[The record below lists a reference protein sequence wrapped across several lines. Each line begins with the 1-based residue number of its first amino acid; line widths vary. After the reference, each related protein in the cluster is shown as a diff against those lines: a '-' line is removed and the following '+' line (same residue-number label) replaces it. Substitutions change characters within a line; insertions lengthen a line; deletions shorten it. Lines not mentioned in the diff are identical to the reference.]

1 MLFKKSGYI
10 GFHYSCADMVTGESI
25 ILAEAMQS
33 NLDSYKPVMH
43 FMDNARVYSD
53 MFWHREH
60 VWIDGVKMFREIH
73 QQYPDAYFVLQ
84 TRDMDAWL
92 LSKENHKDGAYIQR
106 CQQFHQ
112 LDREYMLDWFKNDR
126 EQHEKAVRNHFH
138 GYDKFLEYD
147 LDNDHIS
154 KLIEFVKPDFF
165 LDEKHWGH
173 YK

>member
-1 MLFKKSGYI
+1 MNRIATKSFNMLFKKSGYI

-73 QQYPDAYFVLQ
+73 QQYPDAYFCLLY
-84 TRDMDAWL
+84 TSPSPRDAT
-92 LSKENHKDGAYIQR
+92 LSRMPSSA
-106 CQQFHQ
+106 
-112 LDREYMLDWFKNDR
+112 
-126 EQHEKAVRNHFH
+126 
-138 GYDKFLEYD
+138 
-147 LDNDHIS
+147 
-154 KLIEFVKPDFF
+154 
-165 LDEKHWGH
+165 
-173 YK
+173 